1 MAIYQ
6 IQIRRG
12 TSAAWTAANPI
23 LAAGEFGLEVD
34 TRRIKI
40 GSGSDVWTQLL
51 YLDAGPPQTVASGGV
66 ADLTSAQQLQI
77 TTGTIVATPDG
88 RRFVYSGSGS
98 KTSESSYLF
107 VSDVT
112 PDWNDIANK
121 PTGFPP
127 TVATSTALGGVRVGA
142 NLSVA
147 GDGTISAAAPYSLPA
162 ATTSSRGGVQLA
174 DAAALAGGTTE
185 RVVDASQL
193 KAALALKA
201 DTSSLATVATTGSY
215 GDLLNQPTE
224 LDGGNF

>member
-51 YLDAGPPQTVASGGV
+51 YLDAGPPQTVASGGI

-112 PDWNDIANK
+112 PDWTDIANK

-147 GDGTISAAAPYSLPA
+147 GDGTISAAAP
-162 ATTSSRGGVQLA
+162 
-174 DAAALAGGTTE
+174 
-185 RVVDASQL
+185 
-193 KAALALKA
+193 
-201 DTSSLATVATTGSY
+201 
-215 GDLLNQPTE
+215 
-224 LDGGNF
+224 